1 VSGVRK
7 RIALQLT
14 PLLDLL
20 LIVMFIQYMD
30 MKQQAEVVSTEFTQK
45 QTALDEQ
52 RRLLD
57 LELAARIRDQDVSLQ
72 QQKAELEQQRVEYAE
87 RFRSILEQHQQAAK
101 SLAEALKLPGNL
113 MEQIVRL
120 RSSGNAEDARRLEE
134 ASRSLTE
141 LVSTRGEQLMQ
152 MAIRFDEMQKHMS
165 VWEIHL
171 QSNGQ
176 ALFTDGQQSRT
187 IAFETSEGF
196 LSGIF
201 EASKAFAE
209 PRTLVLIAL
218 TYGDTQAG
226 QRRRATDAM
235 PELIRMLRK
244 DSGDIRWYDFS
255 LMGYRPQ
262 GGLFFAPTQSLPTRN
277 SPDVRAKG
285 ESGSD
290 NINPSSSEGAP
301 QGGQKNS
308 QPDAQ
313 ATKPDDRTSPGE
325 EKPAAE
331 KQAETEQ

>member
-1 VSGVRK
+1 
-7 RIALQLT
+7 
-14 PLLDLL
+14 
-20 LIVMFIQYMD
+20 
-30 MKQQAEVVSTEFTQK
+30 
-45 QTALDEQ
+45 
-52 RRLLD
+52 
-57 LELAARIRDQDVSLQ
+57 
-72 QQKAELEQQRVEYAE
+72 
-87 RFRSILEQHQQAAK
+87 
-101 SLAEALKLPGNL
+101 
-113 MEQIVRL
+113 
-120 RSSGNAEDARRLEE
+120 
-134 ASRSLTE
+134 
-141 LVSTRGEQLMQ
+141 
-152 MAIRFDEMQKHMS
+152 
-165 VWEIHL
+165 
-171 QSNGQ
+171 
-176 ALFTDGQQSRT
+176 
-187 IAFETSEGF
+187 
-196 LSGIF
+196 
-201 EASKAFAE
+201 E